1 MKILLLAPEPFF
13 SIRGTPLN
21 IRSLSGVLGELG
33 HEIHL
38 LTYHLGE
45 DVEIKNTK
53 IYRIGKIPFI
63 KKVPVGPSYPKIIL
77 DFFLFS
83 KALGMCLKNNYDLTH
98 GVEEGAFLAVVLKK
112 IFKIPFIY
120 DMDSSIPQQLSYT
133 KFLKNKF
140 LLRLVESLERWTINN
155 STLVLTVC
163 QNLSETVKKH
173 YPHQKVF
180 QIEDVPIPFGE
191 KDISEEKIKNLKEEL
206 RIKDEILILYTGN
219 FENYQGIELL
229 LKSAG
234 KWGRGHFPAKLILVG
249 GEEEQI
255 RRMRDLSLSLNINN
269 FLVFAGKRRLEEIP
283 LFLELADILVSPRLR
298 GTNTP
303 LKIFTY
309 LQSGKPIVATNLLTH
324 TQVLSGGVSI
334 LTEPNPEA
342 FAEGIIRLL
351 KNKEL
356 RTELG
361 KKGRELVERE
371 YSYDNFFRKVEE
383 VYKSL

>member
-1 MKILLLAPEPFF
+1 V
-13 SIRGTPLN
+13 RGTPLN
-21 IRSLSGVLGELG
+21 IRSLSGVLGELN
-33 HEIHL
+33 HEVHL

-53 IYRIGKIPFI
+53 IHRILKIPFI
-63 KKVPVGPSYPKIIL
+63 KKVPVGPSYIKIIL

-83 KALGMCLKNNYDLTH
+83 KALGMCLKNKYDLIH
-98 GVEEGAFLAVVLKK
+98 GVEEGAFLAVALKK

-140 LLRLVESLERWTINN
+140 LLRLVDLLERWTVNN
-155 STLVLTVC
+155 SVLVLTVC
-163 QNLSETVKKH
+163 RNLTELVKKN
-173 YPHQKVF
+173 YPDKRVF
-180 QIEDVPIPFGE
+180 QIEDIPIPFDSQ
-191 KDISEEKIKNLKEEL
+191 DISAEKIKNLKEEL
-206 RIKDEILILYTGN
+206 GIKDEILILYTGN

-229 LKSAG
+229 LKSVQ
-234 KWGRGHFPAKLILVG
+234 KWGRGYFPAKLILVG

-255 RRMRDLSLSLNINN
+255 RQMRNFSLSLNISN
-269 FLVFAGKRRLEEIP
+269 FLIFTGKRKLEEIP

-324 TQVLSGGVSI
+324 TQVLTEEVAI

-342 FAEGIIRLL
+342 FAQGAIRLL
-351 KNKEL
+351 KDKEL
-356 RTELG
+356 RIELG
-361 KKGRELVERE
+361 RKGKELVERE
-371 YSYDNFFRKVEE
+371 YSYNNFFKKVEE
-383 VYKSL
+383 AYKSL